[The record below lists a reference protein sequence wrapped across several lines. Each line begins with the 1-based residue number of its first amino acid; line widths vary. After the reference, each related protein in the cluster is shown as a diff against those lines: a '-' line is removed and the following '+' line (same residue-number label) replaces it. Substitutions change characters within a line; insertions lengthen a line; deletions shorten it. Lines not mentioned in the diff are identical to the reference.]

1 MPDNSSIRDPFKPQ
15 QPAIPGV
22 SGRTADESHAAP
34 AEPAAPASI
43 VDKARALRA
52 QMPPKWVSLSVAG
65 ALFVGIAVAWW
76 IHGTSAKGG
85 APEET
90 PTAAAEPPAPVKPP
104 EKLPTGPGEI
114 ATTEKLEKVWSS
126 QKFIFHDR
134 GTSRDVPAMVVHLP
148 GETYWA
154 FSLIEPYGNCE
165 LEYLTD
171 LEKLRSAYS
180 FRAEHPMVG
189 DPCNKSV
196 FDLTR
201 YGSSPS
207 GLVRGEIAQGAAVR
221 PPMAIEIR
229 IQGTRIIA
237 VRSE

>member
-15 QPAIPGV
+15 QPSIPGV
-22 SGRTADESHAAP
+22 SNRP
-34 AEPAAPASI
+34 AEPTPDAAAAPASI
-43 VDKARALRA
+43 AERARAL
-52 QMPPKWVSLSVAG
+52 QSQLPPKWIMLSVAG
-65 ALFVGIAVAWW
+65 ALFLGVAVAWW
-76 IHGTSAKGG
+76 SHGTSAKGG
-85 APEET
+85 APDEA
-90 PTAAAEPPAPVKPP
+90 PAVPVAPPAPAKPP
-104 EKLPTGPGEI
+104 EKLPIGPGEI
-114 ATTEKLEKVWSS
+114 ATTEQLEKTWSS

-148 GETYWA
+148 GETFWA

-165 LEYLTD
+165 LEFVTD
-171 LEKLRSAYS
+171 LEKLRKEYS
-180 FRAEHPMVG
+180 YRTDHPMVA

-229 IQGTRIIA
+229 IQGSRIIA
-237 VRSE
+237 VRAE

>member
-15 QPAIPGV
+15 QPTIPGV
-22 SGRTADESHAAP
+22 SNQPVEENPP
-34 AEPAAPASI
+34 APAAPPSI
-43 VDKARALRA
+43 IERA
-52 QMPPKWVSLSVAG
+52 QALQAHMPPKWITIGMAG
-65 ALFVGIAVAWW
+65 ALFLGVTVAWW
-76 IHGTSAKGG
+76 IHGTPAKGG
-85 APEET
+85 APEEA
-90 PTAAAEPPAPVKPP
+90 PIAPAASPEPAKPP
-104 EKLPTGPGEI
+104 EKLPVGPGEI

-134 GTSRDVPAMVVHLP
+134 GTSRDISAMVVHLP
-148 GETYWA
+148 GDTYWA
-154 FSLIEPYGNCE
+154 FSLVEPYGNCE
-165 LEYLTD
+165 LQYVTD

-180 FRAEHPMVG
+180 YRADHPMVG

-229 IQGTRIIA
+229 IQGSRILA
-237 VRSE
+237 VRTE